1 LLVHESAYEWVV
13 PGADIDAGNDYSNEG
28 DYTKTHADDEE
39 DNVGVEQVGFVELSM
54 NLTPMIYFI
63 YGDAG

>member
-39 DNVGVEQVGFVELSM
+39 DNVGVEQ
-54 NLTPMIYFI
+54 
-63 YGDAG
+63 